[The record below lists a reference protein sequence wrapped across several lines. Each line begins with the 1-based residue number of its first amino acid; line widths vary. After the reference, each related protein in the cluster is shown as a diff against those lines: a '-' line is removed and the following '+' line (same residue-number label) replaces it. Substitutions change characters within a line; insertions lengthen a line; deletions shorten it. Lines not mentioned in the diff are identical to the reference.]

1 MRPRLQ
7 ITAIHCILVK
17 ARPFFKRLSSLLL
30 ILVGVP
36 FQHAL
41 VVFDADA
48 LAEGFDNELGAVEE
62 VVGVD
67 DADVDARMPVGMA
80 VRVAICVAVGVAV
93 GAAVGSGVAIDFG
106 TIGRVCCNLWS
117 NLANRA

>member
-1 MRPRLQ
+1 M
-7 ITAIHCILVK
+7 K
-17 ARPFFKRLSSLLL
+17 AWPFFKRLSSLLL

-80 VRVAICVAVGVAV
+80 VRVAICVAVG
-93 GAAVGSGVAIDFG
+93 SGVAIDFG

>member
-1 MRPRLQ
+1 MHPRLQ

-17 ARPFFKRLSSLLL
+17 AWPFFKRLSSLLL

-48 LAEGFDNELGAVEE
+48 LAEGFDDEFGAVEE

-67 DADVDARMPVGMA
+67 DADVGSGMPVGMA
-80 VRVAICVAVGVAV
+80 VGVAICVAVGVAV
-93 GAAVGSGVAIDFG
+93 VSGVAIGFG
-106 TIGRVCCNLWS
+106 AVARACRDLRS